1 MATEKELKDRLAK
14 EKAKVNDEKKS
25 DTIRKKAKKK
35 IAEIEKALA
44 ELGGDVVKGAKEVV
58 TKGKD
63 LAKMTDKEFEQAKK
77 DLADKLGN
85 TEEECENIIKEFKEQ
100 RAKAK
105 RSKAKRT
112 NNLQKSGDTTTP
124 KSSEINAKKVL
135 SNASNTIGDKLQSQV
150 DGLES
155 EAKRDAKE
163 KVKDQKLTTA
173 QKNKKVEELVKNE
186 VRKKS
191 KFIADSV
198 AIETKG
204 ILSEI
209 SKKLGDIDKQLRLTY
224 LRKVKAEVEALIS
237 KMMFGG
243 LTDGAVANMNVTQ
256 SQMSAESVNPQM
268 YAEGGMVYIYNDN
281 EYDEDE
287 IVDVLKDDL
296 LVMPDGIQDD
306 KDLINYFLV
315 NEYMEVKKYAKGG
328 KTKGLEHFLRN
339 ADKITTKDGKV
350 VSKSEFI
357 KKQKEKEDFEKGLDD
372 LYPNLSDDY
381 KKGKFNKGGGVENFD
396 KVYEFKNE
404 DNGDYN
410 LMYENVANRHKEKLR
425 ANKNVRIL
433 VDTPQFFRYE
443 SGNGKLYNI
452 AQRTISF
459 DDNFEKG
466 GKLWIDSGKKNVHT
480 RGSKGTF
487 RAKADKKGLTS
498 GQLADKI
505 LANPSKYTKADRKSA
520 QFVENIGV
528 KEDGGEIMTADS
540 IMEFA
545 SGGKVRTNSKVVR
558 EAVRQHILDSV
569 DDDGEEFDN
578 LDEATTYMSDR
589 FKSEFDYENN
599 KRRIPNDQ
607 ERFSDYLNGLPF
619 NFKFYN
625 DDIEDFLNSLGIN
638 PEGKKYSNE
647 QMNKLYHYLIWKEV
661 SPKYYGY
668 EDGGEIMTAD
678 TQFEYAKGG
687 MTISKIKML
696 TQETSPHFF
705 DRKTLKFFGQTMRDF
720 KVYKQPDGKY
730 LITAPTYRTDY
741 RTGKRIEGYPT
752 ERLFNPETNELER
765 VSREYA
771 NGGRMEQGY
780 NDRMDESLGMRHR
793 GRHSQGHKDRRDEA
807 KGMNKAMGN
816 RAYQSV
822 GTMDRM
828 EEGGQLFDDLK
839 IKKGAFTKKAKQRG
853 LSTEAFM
860 RKVLANPSRYDER
873 TRKQAQLMKNMM

>member
-25 DTIRKKAKKK
+25 DTIRKKAKKQIEK
-35 IAEIEKALA
+35 IEKALA

-63 LAKMTDKEFEQAKK
+63 LAKMTDKEFEKAKT

-85 TEEECENIIKEFKEQ
+85 TEEECEEIIKKFKDQ

-112 NNLQKSGDTTTP
+112 NNLQKSGNTTTP

-135 SNASNTIGDKLQSQV
+135 SNASDTIGDKLQKQV

-155 EAKRDAKE
+155 EAKRNAKD
-163 KVKDQKLTTA
+163 KVKDQNLTTA

-186 VRKKS
+186 VRKQS
-191 KFIADSV
+191 KVIADKV
-198 AIETKG
+198 ALETKS
-204 ILSEI
+204 IISEI
-209 SKKLGDIDKQLRLTY
+209 SSKLSSIDKQLRLTY

-268 YAEGGMVYIYNDN
+268 YA
-281 EYDEDE
+281 
-287 IVDVLKDDL
+287 
-296 LVMPDGIQDD
+296 
-306 KDLINYFLV
+306 
-315 NEYMEVKKYAKGG
+315 KGG
-328 KTKGLEHFLRN
+328 KTKELEHFLRN

-350 VSKSEFI
+350 VSKSEFL
-357 KKQKEKEDFEKGLDD
+357 KKQRENEDFEKGLDD

-381 KKGKFNKGGGVENFD
+381 KKGKF
-396 KVYEFKNE
+396 
-404 DNGDYN
+404 
-410 LMYENVANRHKEKLR
+410 A
-425 ANKNVRIL
+425 
-433 VDTPQFFRYE
+433 
-443 SGNGKLYNI
+443 
-452 AQRTISF
+452 
-459 DDNFEKG
+459 KG
-466 GKLWIDSGKKNVHT
+466 GKTWIDSGKQNVQT

-487 RAKADKKGLTS
+487 RAKADKQGISS

-505 LANPSKYTKADRKSA
+505 LANPSKYSKGERKSA

-540 IMEFA
+540 VMEFQNGGVVYIYNDNEYDKDEIVDVLKDDLLVMPDGIQDDEDLINYFLVNEYMEVKDYA
-545 SGGKVRTNSKVVR
+545 EGGKVRTNSKVVR

-578 LDEATTYMSDR
+578 VDEATNYMNER

-668 EDGGEIMTAD
+668 ADGGEIMTAD
-678 TQFEYAKGG
+678 TQFEYEEGGSVRKPRLKKGDNIDIKANKWQDVYGNTYHIVRVYVNDDYLGESGYTYGYGNQFEETAKAMIFDKYAPPYNYKEGSMRNPIYMLKDKGINVDSYGTYVSRKKDMRRFAKGG
-687 MTISKIKML
+687 K
-696 TQETSPHFF
+696 
-705 DRKTLKFFGQTMRDF
+705 
-720 KVYKQPDGKY
+720 
-730 LITAPTYRTDY
+730 
-741 RTGKRIEGYPT
+741 
-752 ERLFNPETNELER
+752 
-765 VSREYA
+765 
-771 NGGRMEQGY
+771 MEQGY
-780 NDRMDESLGMRHR
+780 NDRMDESLGMRNR
-793 GRHSQGHKDRRDEA
+793 GRHSQDDKDRRDEA
-807 KGMNKAMGN
+807 KGMNEAMGN

>member
-25 DTIRKKAKKK
+25 DTIRNKAKKK
-35 IAEIEKALA
+35 IAEIENDLA
-44 ELGGDVVKGAKEVV
+44 KLGGDVVKGAKEVV

-63 LAKMTDKEFEQAKK
+63 LAKMTDKEFEEAKK

-112 NNLQKSGDTTTP
+112 KKLQTSGQTTTP

-155 EAKRDAKE
+155 EAKRDAKD
-163 KVKDQKLTTA
+163 KVKDQNLTTA

-268 YAEGGMVYIYNDN
+268 YAEGGGVNVRDIDYKVGSYGKETFGGVTYFPTSIMT
-281 EYDEDE
+281 
-287 IVDVLKDDL
+287 KDDFFDSNIL
-296 LVMPDGIQDD
+296 DYDDVEVMYQGKRSLTLREIRERLQELRGKEDGDD
-306 KDLINYFLV
+306 TFK
-315 NEYMEVKKYAKGG
+315 EVIYEVETREGNFAKGG
-328 KTKGLEHFLRN
+328 KT
-339 ADKITTKDGKV
+339 
-350 VSKSEFI
+350 
-357 KKQKEKEDFEKGLDD
+357 
-372 LYPNLSDDY
+372 
-381 KKGKFNKGGGVENFD
+381 
-396 KVYEFKNE
+396 
-404 DNGDYN
+404 
-410 LMYENVANRHKEKLR
+410 
-425 ANKNVRIL
+425 
-433 VDTPQFFRYE
+433 
-443 SGNGKLYNI
+443 
-452 AQRTISF
+452 
-459 DDNFEKG
+459 
-466 GKLWIDSGKKNVHT
+466 WIDSGKQNVQT

-487 RAKADKKGLTS
+487 RAKADKQGISS

-505 LANPSKYTKADRKSA
+505 LANPSKYSKGERKSA

-528 KEDGGEIMTADS
+528 KEE
-540 IMEFA
+540 
-545 SGGKVRTNSKVVR
+545 
-558 EAVRQHILDSV
+558 
-569 DDDGEEFDN
+569 
-578 LDEATTYMSDR
+578 
-589 FKSEFDYENN
+589 
-599 KRRIPNDQ
+599 
-607 ERFSDYLNGLPF
+607 
-619 NFKFYN
+619 
-625 DDIEDFLNSLGIN
+625 
-638 PEGKKYSNE
+638 
-647 QMNKLYHYLIWKEV
+647 
-661 SPKYYGY
+661 
-668 EDGGEIMTAD
+668 GGEIMTAD

-687 MTISKIKML
+687 YVRVPNDTIYKDVIDVKQNGDFYIVKNYVPYDYDSSTIVYFVSDIKGN
-696 TQETSPHFF
+696 EY
-705 DRKTLKFFGQTMRDF
+705 GQ
-720 KVYKQPDGKY
+720 
-730 LITAPTYRTDY
+730 
-741 RTGKRIEGYPT
+741 YPT
-752 ERLFNPETNELER
+752 LEQAEKQFEKAIR
-765 VSREYA
+765 GQAKDYA
-771 NGGRMEQGY
+771 KGGRMEQGY

-807 KGMNKAMGN
+807 KGMNKATGN

-822 GTMDRM
+822 GTMDRNNDPNDFYGAF

>member
-25 DTIRKKAKKK
+25 DTIRNKAKKK
-35 IAEIEKALA
+35 IAEIENDLA

-63 LAKMTDKEFEQAKK
+63 LAKMTDKEFEKAKK

-112 NNLQKSGDTTTP
+112 NKLQKSGETITP
-124 KSSEINAKKVL
+124 KSSEINTKKVL
-135 SNASNTIGDKLQSQV
+135 SNASNTIGDKLQSEV

-155 EAKRDAKE
+155 EAKRDARD
-163 KVKDQKLTTA
+163 KVKNQNLTTA
-173 QKNKKVEELVKNE
+173 QKNKKIEELVKNE

-198 AIETKG
+198 AIETKS
-204 ILSEI
+204 IISEI
-209 SKKLGDIDKQLRLTY
+209 SNKLSAIDKQLRLTY
-224 LRKVKAEVEALIS
+224 LRKVKAEVEALI
-237 KMMFGG
+237 KQMMFGG

-268 YAEGGMVYIYNDN
+268 YA
-281 EYDEDE
+281 
-287 IVDVLKDDL
+287 
-296 LVMPDGIQDD
+296 
-306 KDLINYFLV
+306 
-315 NEYMEVKKYAKGG
+315 
-328 KTKGLEHFLRN
+328 
-339 ADKITTKDGKV
+339 
-350 VSKSEFI
+350 
-357 KKQKEKEDFEKGLDD
+357 
-372 LYPNLSDDY
+372 
-381 KKGKFNKGGGVENFD
+381 KGGGVEDFD
-396 KVYEFKNE
+396 KVFEFRNE
-404 DNGDYN
+404 DTGEYN
-410 LMYENVANRHKEKLR
+410 LMYENVANREKEILR
-425 ANKNVRIL
+425 KNKNVNIL
-433 VDTPQFFRYE
+433 VDTPQYFRYE
-443 SGNGKLYNI
+443 SGMGKLYNI
-452 AQRTISF
+452 AQRTILF
-459 DDNFEKG
+459 DDNFAKG
-466 GKLWIDSGKKNVHT
+466 GKLWIDSGKKNVQT
-480 RGSKGTF
+480 RGTRGTF
-487 RAKADKKGLTS
+487 RAKADKKGITS

-505 LANPSKYTKADRKSA
+505 LANPSKYSKGERKSA

-540 IMEFA
+540 VMEFA

-578 LDEATTYMSDR
+578 VDEATNYMNER

-619 NFKFYN
+619 SFEFYN
-625 DDIEDFLNSLGIN
+625 DDIENFLNSLGIN
-638 PEGKKYSNE
+638 PEGKKYSND
-647 QMNKLYHYLIWKEV
+647 QMMKLYHYLIWKEV

-687 MTISKIKML
+687 MTISKIKTL
-696 TQETSPHFF
+696 TEETNPHFF

-741 RTGKRIEGYPT
+741 RTGRRIEGLPT

-765 VSREYA
+765 VPREYA
-771 NGGRMEQGY
+771 KGGRMEQGY
-780 NDRMDESLGMRHR
+780 NDRMDESLGMRNR

-807 KGMNKAMGN
+807 KGMNEGMGN

-822 GTMDRM
+822 GTMDRNNDPNDFYGAF

-860 RKVLANPSRYDER
+860 RKVLANPSSYDER